1 MCALDHP
8 YIVQFYGISL
18 SPENKLYLVMELMQQ
33 GNLRHLLDKK
43 GENLPW
49 KLRLKFALNAAK
61 GMSYLHEHQIIHRDL
76 KPHNLLVNENWRCKV
91 ADFGISTH
99 ANESVDNSTADN
111 IGTPYYMAPERFNSN
126 YYSEKVDVYAFGVL
140 LCELYTGT
148 RPYSDLQLTQ
158 QQIIYKVCNE
168 DLRPDI
174 SVIPATLAQ
183 LINDCW
189 NPRPKLRPSFLEI
202 IVRLRRLRA
211 LTLPS
216 TKPTTDDEDIRESKH
231 EEEEDE
237 DEKRPLL
244 INSF

>member
-1 MCALDHP
+1 
-8 YIVQFYGISL
+8 
-18 SPENKLYLVMELMQQ
+18 MELMEQ

-61 GMSYLHEHQIIHRDL
+61 GMAYLHEHQIIHRDL

-91 ADFGISTH
+91 ADFGISTVH
-99 ANESVDNSTADN
+99 SSQSVDNSANSDN

-126 YYSEKVDVYAFGVL
+126 YYSEKVDVYSFGIL

-148 RPYSDLQLTQ
+148 RPYNEIQLTQ
-158 QQIIYKVCNE
+158 QQIIYQVCNE

-174 SVIPATLAQ
+174 SIIPPTLAQ

-189 NPRPKLRPSFLEI
+189 NPHPKLRPSFLEI

-216 TKPTTDDEDIRESKH
+216 TKPTTDEDIREESKLESD
-231 EEEEDE
+231 EEIEEVIE
-237 DEKRPLL
+237 SHPLL
-244 INSF
+244 VN